1 MYYCTAQIGQSLLAI
16 GQLSLHRTN
25 RWLIIGNRSI
35 IIVNYYCSAQIGQLF
50 AFKGR
55 WRLEHEHKLSRREF
69 KGSWCSKSKSGNPSA
84 GGVVGGRHYNQ
95 LLSDFSFFLYFLG
108 KLPSE
113 HFIFS
118 QLKIEN
124 RDIRPYVTISI
135 RFVGSQVGLTWNI
148 LSSALKTY
156 IINQDWRTRTGF

>member
-1 MYYCTAQIGQSLLAI
+1 MHRTNRSIIVVNRSIMYYCTAQIGQSLLAI

-25 RWLIIGNRSI
+25 RWLIIGNRSIIITNYYCQLLLPRTNRLI

-84 GGVVGGRHYNQ
+84 GGVVGGRHYNR

-118 QLKIEN
+118 QLKI
-124 RDIRPYVTISI
+124 
-135 RFVGSQVGLTWNI
+135 
-148 LSSALKTY
+148 
-156 IINQDWRTRTGF
+156 